1 MGWRYHGSSSER
13 VDNMLGMMVAG
24 CSYMTE
30 AGMIS
35 VDHQRRGLGKD
46 GDGDGGQAGRLLSR
60 YDVTEPYPDL

>member
-1 MGWRYHGSSSER
+1 
-13 VDNMLGMMVAG
+13 MLGMMVAG

-60 YDVTEPYPDL
+60 YDVTEPYPNL